1 MDIQQRLILGDG
13 GCRKRDEEEK
23 AKIVYELIGNEKRRR
38 YMSILLVEVVPQGLV
53 FGADRN
59 VTFTKQRMTESGNIT
74 IEIHGQ
80 NQRSKVLRWPNR
92 KALVGY
98 VGAAEIGK
106 IPTDEWLYDFIGS
119 HVDFISFEVLS
130 ESLRSK
136 VEEQRRIDEGDLK
149 PETLYHPSW
158 RL

>member
-1 MDIQQRLILGDG
+1 
-13 GCRKRDEEEK
+13 
-23 AKIVYELIGNEKRRR
+23 
-38 YMSILLVEVVPQGLV
+38 MSILLVEVVPQGLV

-106 IPTDEWLYDFIGS
+106 I
-119 HVDFISFEVLS
+119 
-130 ESLRSK
+130 
-136 VEEQRRIDEGDLK
+136 RRRMAIRF
-149 PETLYHPSW
+149 YW
-158 RL
+158 